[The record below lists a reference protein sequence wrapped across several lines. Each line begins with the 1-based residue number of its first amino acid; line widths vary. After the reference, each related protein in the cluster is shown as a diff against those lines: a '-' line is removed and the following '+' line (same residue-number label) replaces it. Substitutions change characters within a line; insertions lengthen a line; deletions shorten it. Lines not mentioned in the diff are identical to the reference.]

1 MKDGLA
7 TTIVGLYD
15 SLSDWYL
22 RVGEGRVDSMKAIIE
37 AERASR
43 PVHGVIIFD
52 AGTHIRWQDG
62 TAIPGY
68 RGVAGVF
75 SQMLGD
81 KRFTPMAVLSS
92 EMYLA
97 YDEVDPLPARIASFI
112 KRVIMLGELG
122 DALFGLTTGGL
133 GLTGEQLSRLRS
145 AFDGI
150 LARYVDT
157 LIEVGAT
164 RPGEFSRK
172 VLSPFR
178 RAVRKAKLG
187 EMGDKLLARLSIKHY
202 HVRNCVT
209 TFFDY
214 ALIANMFR
222 HAHVAELEQVSGARQ
237 RFYVVKMAQGERKQL
252 MYDLTARIVDAED
265 LPVNLIIVSPWAR
278 TGWNVIK
285 PNV

>member
-7 TTIVGLYD
+7 TTMVGLYD
-15 SLSDWYL
+15 SLSNWYL
-22 RVGEGRVDSMKAIIE
+22 RVGEGRVDSMKVIIE
-37 AERASR
+37 AERAIR

-52 AGTHIRWQDG
+52 VGTRIRWQDG

-97 YDEVDPLPARIASFI
+97 YDEVDPLPARIAAFI
-112 KRVIMLGELG
+112 KRAIMLGELS

-133 GLTGEQLSRLRS
+133 GLTEEQLARLRS

-157 LIEVGAT
+157 LVEVGAV

-178 RAVRKAKLG
+178 RAVRKAHLG
-187 EMGDKLLARLSIKHY
+187 DTREKLLSSLEHQALS
-202 HVRNCVT
+202 R
-209 TFFDY
+209 
-214 ALIANMFR
+214 A
-222 HAHVAELEQVSGARQ
+222 
-237 RFYVVKMAQGERKQL
+237 
-252 MYDLTARIVDAED
+252 
-265 LPVNLIIVSPWAR
+265 
-278 TGWNVIK
+278 
-285 PNV
+285 